1 MADRVIFD
9 RGYRNYDGPRMGPSG
24 ARSAVYR
31 DGVRR
36 VLGLG
41 RKARRKVFPW
51 SLIAIAMIAA
61 AIIIGTHWVIGSIQ
75 ESAREGIPTYGGLFD
90 FYSGISLLF
99 IAFSGPLLLIPDRT
113 DGVLSVYFSRPLTVD
128 GYLVSKFGAFATVVG
143 AIYLVPQVLLHLGLG
158 LISSDGFLPYM
169 GAHLDILW
177 KVPVVTMGFVV
188 LHAAV
193 IFLLSAWINRTG
205 IAAASFLG
213 LLIAGGS
220 IAGLVSEAAFSGSRW
235 VALLALDHHPRIIR
249 DALLGDTVQY
259 PAETAGFG
267 IWTSVIVIAASAAIA
282 VVAVRRRYRRL
293 A

>member
-1 MADRVIFD
+1 LADRVIFD
-9 RGYRNYDGPRMGPSG
+9 RGYRNYEGPRLGPSG

-51 SLIAIAMIAA
+51 SLIAIAVIAA
-61 AIIIGTHWVIGSIQ
+61 AIIIGTHWVTGNIE
-75 ESAREGIPTYGGLFD
+75 ESLREGVPTYGGLFD

-128 GYLVSKFGAFATVVG
+128 GYLFSKLGAFATVVG
-143 AIYLVPQVLLHLGLG
+143 AIYLVPQILLHLGLG
-158 LISSDGFLPYM
+158 LISSDGFIPYM
-169 GAHLDILW
+169 GDNLDILW
-177 KVPVVTMGFVV
+177 KVPVVTLGFVA

-213 LLIAGGS
+213 ILIAGGA
-220 IAGLVSEAAFSGSRW
+220 IASLISEATFTGSRW
-235 VALLALDHHPRIIR
+235 VALFAIDHHPRIIR
-249 DALLGDTVQY
+249 DSLLGDTVDY
-259 PAETAGFG
+259 PAEVAGFG
-267 IWTSVIVIAASAAIA
+267 IWTSLIVIAVIA
-282 VVAVRRRYRRL
+282 VIAVFMVRRRYRRL

>member
-9 RGYRNYDGPRMGPSG
+9 RGYRKYDGPRQGPSG
-24 ARSAVYR
+24 ARQAVYR

-51 SLIAIAMIAA
+51 ALIAIALIAA
-61 AIIIGTHWVIGSIQ
+61 AIIVGTHWVIGNIQ
-75 ESAREGIPTYGGLFD
+75 ESFREGVPTYGGLFD

-113 DGVLSVYFSRPLTVD
+113 EGVLSVYFSRPLTVD
-128 GYLVSKFGAFATVVG
+128 GYLVAKLRAFATVVG
-143 AIYLVPQVLLHLGLG
+143 AIYLVPQIVLHLGLG

-169 GAHLDILW
+169 GDNLDILW
-177 KVPVVTMGFVV
+177 KVPAVTLGYVS

-213 LLIAGGS
+213 ILVAGGQIAGQVS
-220 IAGLVSEAAFSGSRW
+220 QAGFAGSRW
-235 VALLALDHHPRIIR
+235 VSLLALDHHPRIIR
-249 DALLGDTVQY
+249 DELLGDTVAY
-259 PAETAGFG
+259 PAEVAGFG
-267 IWTSVIVIAASAAIA
+267 MWTSIIVIVATALVAA
-282 VVAVRRRYRRL
+282 VLVRSRYRRL

>member
-1 MADRVIFD
+1 LADRVIFD
-9 RGYRNYDGPRMGPSG
+9 RGYRSYDGPRLGPAG

-51 SLIAIAMIAA
+51 SLIAIAVIAA
-61 AIIIGTHWVIGSIQ
+61 AIIIGTHWVIGNIQ
-75 ESAREGIPTYGGLFD
+75 ESAREGVPTYGGLFD

-128 GYLVSKFGAFATVVG
+128 GYLLSKLGAFATVVG
-143 AIYLVPQVLLHLGLG
+143 AIYVVPQVLLHLGLG
-158 LISSDGFLPYM
+158 LISSDGFIPYM
-169 GAHLDILW
+169 GDNIDILW
-177 KVPVVTMGFVV
+177 KVPVVTLGFVA
-188 LHAAV
+188 LHASV

-213 LLIAGGS
+213 ILIAGGA
-220 IAGLVSEAAFSGSRW
+220 IASLISEATFTGSRW

-249 DALLGDTVQY
+249 DSLLGDTIEY
-259 PAETAGFG
+259 PAEAAGFG
-267 IWTSVIVIAASAAIA
+267 IWTSLIVIAVIAVIA
-282 VVAVRRRYRRL
+282 VVMVRRRYRSL